1 MIVHKK
7 GVICCYILLLLTYQ
21 TIAFNNINNNRC
33 SSSYSTTTSSYSSST
48 SYSTINYNSKSNN
61 RNKRCVTM
69 SIITEYL
76 EKSNKIKDSN
86 NKKVLTPG
94 AGYMSK
100 ANDNNGIN
108 IGNIAYDI
116 VSNVAKTLVNP
127 IESTNAYNSKQ
138 KDLAVASALQKMEK
152 DMDLLDNVAS
162 RTPQLT
168 TIEIVVLFSTVLISA
183 FAPFG
188 LPVNVV
194 ELLVPSMAAVSAAV
208 GLSAEY
214 VGKTAV
220 SNGKEIAALA
230 IQAAAESEALLASA
244 ERTKSILPLCVG
256 ISTTAS
262 AFALLIPSF
271 LEEMQ
276 TRSNVP
282 FASELLLVSPFVAV
296 LAAAIAGL
304 ATQESRGLASRAI
317 GTGNR
322 RFASSSSV
330 GRTWLSATE
339 QVETNSRRTSD
350 KWLSFA
356 TGVLPAPIIAC
367 LFPGSL
373 SFKSIVCAA
382 IAAAQAAYYL
392 SIAEYS
398 ISCAVDAVALKARA
412 SAIADTYANQG
423 SRAGAILP
431 FTSALGGLCAAASA
445 AAVEL
450 LPLVNIIEVQSFI
463 AVIFPS
469 GAALLAAAASISKA
483 RCEVDASAASAV
495 ASTGLTG
502 GKSYRDPLNE
512 LVDLIKL
519 STGNTYQRF
528 VQKIKKTRYLM
539 KNKFNK
545 LKKFI
550 KKLLRTDDSDSTALA
565 IP

>member
-1 MIVHKK
+1 MIVYNK
-7 GVICCYILLLLTYQ
+7 GNILIVMILYISLYKS
-21 TIAFNNINNNRC
+21 IAYNNINRINNKRHVSMSIVKDYLDKSKSFTDNINNRL
-33 SSSYSTTTSSYSSST
+33 
-48 SYSTINYNSKSNN
+48 NLK
-61 RNKRCVTM
+61 
-69 SIITEYL
+69 
-76 EKSNKIKDSN
+76 
-86 NKKVLTPG
+86 PG
-94 AGYMSK
+94 AGYMK
-100 ANDNNGIN
+100 IDNAD

-116 VSNVAKTLVNP
+116 VSTVAKTLVNP
-127 IESTNAYNSKQ
+127 IESVDTYNTKQ

-152 DMDLLDNVAS
+152 DMELLDNVAS

-168 TIEIVVLFSTVLISA
+168 TIEIAVLFSTVLISLV
-183 FAPFG
+183 APFG
-188 LPVNVV
+188 LPVKVV

-220 SNGKEIAALA
+220 ANGKEVAALA

-256 ISTTAS
+256 IATTAS

-271 LEEMQ
+271 LDEIQ
-276 TRSNVP
+276 TKFNVP
-282 FASELLLVSPFVAV
+282 FATELLLISPFVAV

-322 RFASSSSV
+322 RFASSSAV

-339 QVETNSRRTSD
+339 QVEANSKRTSD
-350 KWLSFA
+350 KWTSFA

-392 SIAEYS
+392 SLAEYS
-398 ISCAVDAVALKARA
+398 ISNAVDAVALKARA

-450 LPLVNIIEVQSFI
+450 LPLVNIVELQSFI

-502 GKSYRDPLNE
+502 GKGQRDPVVE
-512 LVDLIKL
+512 VWDLIIL
-519 STGNTYQRF
+519 STTTTYQRF
-528 VQKIKKTRYLM
+528 VQKIKKTRYLI
-539 KNKFNK
+539 KNRFNKFG
-545 LKKFI
+545 KFI
-550 KKLLRTDDSDSTALA
+550 KKFLGPETPDLNTLA

>member
-1 MIVHKK
+1 MIVSSNVVVFVLIVL
-7 GVICCYILLLLTYQ
+7 VIVLDVYKVIGYSRSNSHCYIHRYSHNDNNRICNRRYISMSNVVSNLRSRSTS
-21 TIAFNNINNNRC
+21 ISSSIKDNIN
-33 SSSYSTTTSSYSSST
+33 SPTL
-48 SYSTINYNSKSNN
+48 
-61 RNKRCVTM
+61 V
-69 SIITEYL
+69 
-76 EKSNKIKDSN
+76 
-86 NKKVLTPG
+86 PG
-94 AGYMSK
+94 AGYMNK
-100 ANDNNGIN
+100 EKPIN

-127 IESTNAYNSKQ
+127 IETVDNSNSKL
-138 KDLAVASALQKMEK
+138 KDLVVVSALQKMEK
-152 DMDLLDNVAS
+152 DMELLDNVAS

-168 TIEIVVLFSTVLISA
+168 TLEIIVLFSTVMISA

-188 LPVNVV
+188 LPLKVV

-256 ISTTAS
+256 IATTAS
-262 AFALLIPSF
+262 AFSLLIPSF
-271 LEEMQ
+271 LVELQ
-276 TRSNVP
+276 SKFSVP
-282 FASELLLVSPFVAV
+282 FATELLLISPFIAV

-317 GTGNR
+317 GVGNR
-322 RFASSSSV
+322 RFASSSAV

-339 QVETNSRRTSD
+339 QVEANSRRLSD
-350 KWLSFA
+350 KWTSFA

-392 SIAEYS
+392 SLAEYS
-398 ISCAVDAVALKARA
+398 ISTAVDAVALKARA
-412 SAIADTYANQG
+412 SAVADTYANQG

-450 LPLVNIIEVQSFI
+450 LPLVNIVELQSFI

-495 ASTGLTG
+495 AASGLTG
-502 GKSYRDPLNE
+502 GKGYRDPIVE
-512 LVDLIKL
+512 LRDLVVL
-519 STGNTYQRF
+519 SSNNTFQRF
-528 VQKIKKTRYLM
+528 VQKVKRTRYLI
-539 KNKFNK
+539 KNKLNK
-545 LKKFI
+545 LQKYI
-550 KKLLRTDDSDSTALA
+550 KKLLNRPDNNDTNALS